1 MKISKLFA
9 KAALIAAIAAQ
20 VLYSETLFQV
30 KDSQDRVVLDVST
43 DGLRV
48 YNEGDLLMEISSSD
62 IRAFIE
68 DNPAKGL
75 ARSFSV
81 TTSTN
86 VKGQANVLEVTTVAT
101 QLREGDQGDKY
112 TDFSPE
118 NIFLGLNAGVFN
130 TEGTSN
136 VFLGNNSG
144 FSNSLG
150 GNNIFIGTESGHNS
164 TNSFQNTFVGHRS
177 GYSLTGAS
185 STVVGSFAGENA
197 GGSNNTFV
205 GRSSG
210 RDATGGNNTF
220 FGQGSGASVGRINT
234 GRFNTYIG
242 ENSGSFTTS
251 GNNNVALGYWAGYL
265 NLEGENNVMIGYH
278 SGRGSVQYSGSNNI
292 YIGYEAGRNS
302 NSASGNVFVGYQAG
316 REETLSNKL
325 YIANS
330 STSTPLIKGTFPN
343 TDLEFRAANINLIGK
358 VNATVLGSG
367 SGTNLHITSGN
378 EIVRQ
383 TSSRKYKKDIEELS
397 FDISKFMK
405 LRPVSFKWN
414 EKSSSENK
422 EDYGLIAEDVEM
434 IDPSLTIYNHE
445 GEIEGVDYQKVNTM
459 LLKVVKDQHNRI
471 DELEK
476 QNDIMMRELSLIKRT
491 LNLE

>member
-1 MKISKLFA
+1 MKISKFLA
-9 KAALIAAIAAQ
+9 KAALIAAFVVP
-20 VLYSETLFQV
+20 VLHSETLFQV

-62 IRAFIE
+62 IRAFI
-68 DNPAKGL
+68 DNDPQKGL

-81 TTSTN
+81 TTSSN
-86 VKGQANVLEVTTVAT
+86 QKGDTNVLEVTTQDAKM
-101 QLREGDQGDKY
+101 REGTDGDQY
-112 TDFSPE
+112 TVFSPE
-118 NIFLGLNAGVFN
+118 NIFLGLNAGVSN
-130 TEGTSN
+130 TDGTSN

-164 TNSFQNTFVGHRS
+164 TNTFQNTFVGHRS

-278 SGRGSVQYSGSNNI
+278 SGRGSGQYSGSNNI
-292 YIGYEAGRNS
+292 YIGYESGRNS
-302 NSASGNVFVGYQAG
+302 NSATGNVFIGYQAG

-343 TDLEFRAANINLIGK
+343 TDLEFRATNINLIGK

-367 SGTNLHITSGN
+367 SGANLHITSGN
-378 EIVRQ
+378 EIVKQ
-383 TSSRKYKKDIEELS
+383 TSSRKYKKDIEELF

-414 EKSSSENK
+414 EKSSTENK
-422 EDYGLIAEDVEM
+422 EDYGLIAEEVEK
-434 IDPSLTIYNHE
+434 IDPQLAIYDGE
-445 GEIEGVDYQKVNTM
+445 GDIEGVDYQKVNIM
-459 LLKVVKDQHNRI
+459 LLKVVQDQQNKI

-476 QNDIMMRELSLIKRT
+476 QNNMIIRELSLIKQS
-491 LNLE
+491 LKLE